1 MSAVVSGSVAAA
13 PRFPARPD
21 GTLDAAMRSAYAR
34 DGFLILEGFLDR
46 TTCDTLQDRIARLI
60 AEFDPATTRTV
71 FSAKTQAHARDRYFL
86 ESGGA
91 IRFFLEDDVLD
102 AQGHLTVAKD
112 RALNKIG
119 HALHDLDP
127 VFAEV
132 SRRPQFAALAAA
144 LGLAYP
150 LLLQSMYIFKQP
162 FIGGEVGWHQDATF
176 LYTSPVSVVGLWAA
190 LDDATV
196 ENGCMTA
203 LAGAHRGPLRRR
215 FLREDDGMTMKVLDE
230 TPWPEDAP
238 VAIEVS
244 RGSLVVLHGLL
255 PHASGPNQSPRPR
268 HAYALHLID
277 AAADYPAGNWLQRPQ
292 LPLRGFT

>member
-1 MSAVVSGSVAAA
+1 MSNTLSGAIAPA
-13 PRFPARPD
+13 PRFMAPPD

-34 DGFLILEGFLDR
+34 DGFLILERFLDQA
-46 TTCDTLQDRIARLI
+46 TCDALQDRIGRLI
-60 AEFDPATTRTV
+60 ADFDPATTRTV

-102 AQGHLTVAKD
+102 ADGRLTVTKE

-127 VFAEV
+127 VFAEM
-132 SRRPQFAALAAA
+132 SRRPQVAALAAA
-144 LGLAYP
+144 LGLAHP

-162 FIGGEVGWHQDATF
+162 YIGGEVGWHQDATF
-176 LYTSPVSVVGLWAA
+176 LYTRPVSVVGLWMA
-190 LDDATV
+190 LDDATI

-215 FLREDDGMTMKVLDE
+215 FLREDDGMTMTVMDE
-230 TPWPEDAP
+230 TPWPEAAP
-238 VAIEVS
+238 TAIEVP

-255 PHASGPNQSPRPR
+255 PHASGPNRSSRPR

-277 AAADYPAGNWLQRPQ
+277 AAADYPAENWLQRPH

>member
-1 MSAVVSGSVAAA
+1 MSETSRCEIACA
-13 PRFPARPD
+13 PRFMARPD
-21 GTLDAAMRSAYAR
+21 GTLDATMHSAYVR

-46 TTCDTLQDRIARLI
+46 PACDALQDRIACLI
-60 AEFDPATTRTV
+60 DDFDPTSTRTV

-91 IRFFLEDDVLD
+91 IRFFLEDDALD
-102 AQGHLTVAKD
+102 ANGRLTVAKE

-127 VFAEV
+127 VFADI
-132 SRRPQFAALAAA
+132 SRRPQIAALAAA
-144 LGLAYP
+144 LGLEQA

-162 FIGGEVGWHQDATF
+162 YIGGEVGWHQDATF
-176 LYTSPVSVVGLWAA
+176 LYTRPVSVAGLWMA
-190 LDDATV
+190 LDDATI

-215 FLREDDGMTMKVLDE
+215 FLREDSGMTMKVLDE
-230 TPWPEDAP
+230 TAWPEAAA
-238 VAIEVS
+238 VAIEVP

-255 PHASGPNQSPRPR
+255 PHASGPNHSPRPR

-277 AAADYPAGNWLQRPQ
+277 AAADYPADNWLQRPH